1 MNKKT
6 PTIKNRIVEL
16 IKKQGFKVSKF
27 FPEIDES
34 YENYKGRSLNSSPG
48 ADILGKILTK
58 IPRAN
63 IKWLLTGEG
72 EMLIT
77 ETTHDDKL
85 FEYLKEQG
93 REKDKKIEALLI
105 ENTQLKME
113 IERLKLTSPASSYQN
128 VD

>member
-1 MNKKT
+1 
-6 PTIKNRIVEL
+6 
-16 IKKQGFKVSKF
+16 
-27 FPEIDES
+27 
-34 YENYKGRSLNSSPG
+34 
-48 ADILGKILTK
+48 
-58 IPRAN
+58 
-63 IKWLLTGEG
+63 
-72 EMLIT
+72 MLIT